1 MRWVVRAP
9 TKDQLMVLRNRV
21 KACFEFVWENDVY
34 SCDVL
39 IEVDSGAALSTSCG
53 LKITMG
59 VPYYDLLQNGILG
72 KSESSPDFVQYL
84 SLLCFFASGQLL
96 NSMHRSWHG
105 YIRSWIWGIYGLCEI
120 SSLRRYD

>member
-84 SLLCFFASGQLL
+84 SLLCFFCQRPASQQHAPILA
-96 NSMHRSWHG
+96 
-105 YIRSWIWGIYGLCEI
+105 WIYSIMDLGH
-120 SSLRRYD
+120 LRTL

>member
-84 SLLCFFASGQLL
+84 SLLCFFLPAASFSTACTDLG
-96 NSMHRSWHG
+96 MDIFDHG
-105 YIRSWIWGIYGLCEI
+105 FGASTDFVRFPL
-120 SSLRRYD
+120 